1 MPLLFSYGTLQQE
14 DVQQST
20 FGRKLNGHSDEL
32 VGYEP
37 SLVKIEDSQLA
48 AALGKSH
55 HANAKFNGN
64 EASRMRGIAF
74 EITDAELAGVDEY
87 ESAFSY
93 QRVVARL
100 ASGKQ
105 TWVYV
110 YDDGAPHG
118 P

>member
-1 MPLLFSYGTLQQE
+1 MPLLFSYGTLQQQ
-14 DVQQST
+14 DVQQAT

-37 SLVKIEDSQLA
+37 SLVTIEDGQVA
-48 AALGKSH
+48 AKLGMTH

-64 EASRMRGIAF
+64 EESRVPGMVF

-87 ESAFSY
+87 ESVFSY
-93 QRVVARL
+93 KRVVAML

-110 YDDGAPHG
+110 HEPGTPEN
-118 P
+118 